1 MPPEA
6 ALAAGPRRDLRI
18 VGARVVTR
26 DAVLEGTCLLVEDGI
41 IRAIDAGA
49 GAGEEIDFEGDLLI
63 PGLIDIHTDNLER
76 HYMPR
81 PGAHW
86 DAIGAAIAH
95 DGQVAAA
102 GVTTVLDSLSLHGN
116 VDGLAR
122 DEHLPGMIAGLDEA
136 RCQKLLRI
144 DHLLHLRCEVSDPEL
159 LAMLEPLLAHPA
171 LRMLSVMDHT
181 PGQGQYH
188 DLDKLRE
195 RLREGGKSE
204 AEIASIV
211 DRMHGMRE
219 ADGAMARRR
228 AVADIARQR
237 GIPFASHD
245 DLLAEDVA
253 LAAELGCGIAEFPV
267 SMEAARAAHEYGLLN
282 VMGAPNFVRGRS
294 HSGNL
299 SARELAEA
307 GLMDAICSD
316 YVPMSMLRT
325 VFMLTEEPFGWALPA
340 AVAQAT
346 LGPAELSR
354 LDDRGELRV
363 GLRADMLRIR
373 HEPGRWPGVRG
384 VWSEGVRVA

>member
-1 MPPEA
+1 MPPEL
-6 ALAAGPRRDLRI
+6 ALAGVPRRDLRI

-26 DAVLEGTCLLVEDGI
+26 DEVIEGTRLLVEDGI
-41 IRAIDAGA
+41 IRSLDAAAGA
-49 GAGEEIDFEGDLLI
+49 AEDIDFEGDLLI

-86 DAIGAAIAH
+86 DGIGAAIAH

-122 DEHLPGMIAGLDEA
+122 DKHLPDMIAGLDEA

-144 DHLLHLRCEVSDPEL
+144 DHLLHLRCEVSDPQL

-195 RLREGGKSE
+195 RWREGGKSE
-204 AEIASIV
+204 AEIASML
-211 DRMHGMRE
+211 DLRFTMRE
-219 ADGAMARRR
+219 ADGAMDRRR
-228 AVADIARQR
+228 AVAAVAMQR
-237 GIPFASHD
+237 DLPLASHD

-267 SMEAARAAHEYGLLN
+267 SMEAARAAREHGLLN
-282 VMGAPNFVRGRS
+282 VMGAPNFVRGGS

-316 YVPMSMLRT
+316 YVPLSILRT
-325 VFMLTEEPFGWALPA
+325 VFMLTESPFDWSLPA

-346 LGPAELSR
+346 LAPARMSR
-354 LDDRGELRV
+354 LDDRGEICV

-373 HEPGRWPGVRG
+373 CEPGRWPGVQG

>member
-6 ALAAGPRRDLRI
+6 ALAAQPRHDLRI
-18 VGARVVTR
+18 VGARIVTL
-26 DAVLEGTCLLVEDGI
+26 DAVLEDASLLIEDGV
-41 IRAIDAGA
+41 IRSLDAAAGA
-49 GAGEEIDFEGDLLI
+49 AVEIDFEGDLLM

-86 DAIGAAIAH
+86 DAVGAAIAH

-102 GVTTVLDSLSLHGN
+102 GVTTVLDSLSLHGT
-116 VDGLAR
+116 VDGMAR

-136 RCQKLLRI
+136 RCQGLLRI
-144 DHLLHLRCEVSDPEL
+144 DHLLHLRCEVSDPGMLE
-159 LAMLEPLLAHPA
+159 MLEPLLVHPA

-188 DLDKLRE
+188 DLDKLQARWKDE
-195 RLREGGKSE
+195 GKSAE
-204 AEIASIV
+204 EIASIL

-219 ADGAMARRR
+219 AEGAMARRR
-228 AVADIARQR
+228 AVATIAAQQ
-237 GIPFASHD
+237 GLPLASHD
-245 DLLAEDVA
+245 DLSADDVA
-253 LAAELGCGIAEFPV
+253 LAAELGCSIAEFPV
-267 SMEAARAAHEYGLLN
+267 SMEAARAARERGLLN
-282 VMGAPNFVRGRS
+282 VMGSPNFVRGGS

-307 GLMDAICSD
+307 GLLDAICSD
-316 YVPMSMLRT
+316 YVPLSMLRNL
-325 VFMLTEEPFGWALPA
+325 FMLTEPPFGWSLPA

-346 LGPAELSR
+346 LAPARMSR
-354 LDDRGELRV
+354 LDDRGEIRV
-363 GLRADMLRIR
+363 GLRADLLRIR
-373 HEPGRWPGVRG
+373 HQPGRWPGVRG